1 MGDEHKD
8 EKGKV
13 LNDDERAA
21 LLSHIRALGLEAV
34 AKASEASELAL
45 AKAAAG
51 IPASRGT
58 VATCREYLRVA
69 TA

>member
-1 MGDEHKD
+1 MGEDKD
-8 EKGKV
+8 KGKT
-13 LNDDERAA
+13 LTDEERSA
-21 LLSHIRALGLEAV
+21 LLSQIRALGLENV

-58 VATCREYLRVA
+58 VATCREYLRKA
-69 TA
+69 G